1 MHGKVHDTAVA
12 GEAQIAKATIICPH
26 LRYHMTGGG
35 ANISL
40 QGDALQVG
48 LPSLLRSADPS
59 GQAGEDDVF
68 AVSRARKGDC
78 LLHSSN
84 PFFLQ
89 NI

>member
-1 MHGKVHDTAVA
+1 MLSCPACRMHGKVHDTAVA

-26 LRYHMTGGG
+26 LRYPMTGVG

-40 QGDALQVG
+40 QDDALQVG

-68 AVSRARKGDC
+68 AV
-78 LLHSSN
+78 
-84 PFFLQ
+84 
-89 NI
+89 